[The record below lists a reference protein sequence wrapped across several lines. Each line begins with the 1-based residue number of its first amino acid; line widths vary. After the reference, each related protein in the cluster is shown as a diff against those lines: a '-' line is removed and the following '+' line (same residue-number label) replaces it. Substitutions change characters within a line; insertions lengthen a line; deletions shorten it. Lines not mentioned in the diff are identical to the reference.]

1 MPLGF
6 VRAGFRDDPINGVAT
21 VLVGSCLRALR
32 VECQLYTLL
41 ARKRPFRI
49 RPKFGYSRPY
59 AAMTGIGTKLQY
71 HERAGCSAVG

>member
-21 VLVGSCLRALR
+21 VLVGGCLRALR

-49 RPKFGYSRPY
+49 RPK
-59 AAMTGIGTKLQY
+59 
-71 HERAGCSAVG
+71 RAHCRHSDASVPSSIADVLLGDPNENPA